1 MPKSAAPSAVSR
13 RSILAGALTAPFAA
27 PALAQVSA
35 AKPPN
40 LVMIYCDDLGYGDIG
55 CYGSPIPTPNID
67 SLAHD
72 GLRFTDFH
80 SGNPVCSPSRAALLT
95 GRHNTRVNVPRV
107 FFPRD
112 TNGLPTDETTFARIA
127 QQHGYAT
134 ACVGKWHLGHLHPH
148 LPTDHGF
155 DEYFG
160 IPYSNDMSPRWLM
173 DGDNVIEEQATLET
187 LTPRYTERAVRFIER
202 AKDKPFVLYMPHT
215 YPHIPLAAS
224 PRFRGTSA
232 QGLYGDVIQ
241 ELDWSVGEVLRAL
254 RLNGVA
260 DNTLVIFSSDNGP
273 WYQGSSG
280 RLRGRKGMTTEG
292 GMRVPA
298 LARLPGVVPAGRVTN
313 AFASVLDVL
322 PTFTSMAKIPPP
334 AKPVDGDDIGDILRG
349 YASDVPRR
357 QPFLYFDG
365 WDAQCSRLGKWK
377 LHFARR
383 SDFIY
388 SPSPASGPKT
398 LALRP
403 PELYNLSL
411 DFDESYDVAPENPA
425 VVKDLLERTEAMLE
439 DFPQEVRDARAK
451 VLTTETAPSEPGRLP
466 REAPNH

>member
-1 MPKSAAPSAVSR
+1 MSHMISR
-13 RSILAGALTAPFAA
+13 RSLIRGAAAASLATVPLH
-27 PALAQVSA
+27 AQ
-35 AKPPN
+35 KRPLN

-67 SLAHD
+67 SLARD

-95 GRHNTRVNVPRV
+95 GRHNTRVSVPRV

-112 TNGLPTDETTFARIA
+112 NDGLPTDETTFAKMAR
-127 QQHGYAT
+127 QNGYAT
-134 ACVGKWHLGHLHPH
+134 ACVGKWHLGHKHPH

-173 DGDNVIEEQATLET
+173 DGDKVIEEQATLET
-187 LTPRYTERAVRFIER
+187 LTPRYTERATKFIEKS
-202 AKDKPFVLYMPHT
+202 KDKPFVLYMPHT

-224 PRFRGTSA
+224 PRFRGKSQ

-241 ELDWSVGEVLRAL
+241 ELDWSVGEILRSL
-254 RLNGVA
+254 QQNGLA

-273 WYQGSSG
+273 WFQGSSG

-292 GMRVPA
+292 GMRVPG
-298 LARLPGVVPAGRVTN
+298 LFRLPNVVPAGRVTN
-313 AFASVLDVL
+313 AFASVMDIL
-322 PTFTSMAKIPPP
+322 PTFASMAGMQKP
-334 AKPVDGDDIGDILRG
+334 AKPLDGVDITDVLRG
-349 YASDVPRR
+349 YAADVERT

-383 SDFIY
+383 NDFIY
-388 SPSPASGPKT
+388 SPSPQGGPKT

-403 PELYNLSL
+403 PELYNLAL
-411 DFDESYDVAPENPA
+411 DPDESYDVAPQNPA
-425 VVKDLLERTEAMLE
+425 VVERLMAQTETMLAA
-439 DFPQEVRDARAK
+439 FPQEVKDARAK
-451 VLTTETAPSEPGRLP
+451 VQATPTGPGEPGRLP
-466 REAPNH
+466 REEISK

>member
-1 MPKSAAPSAVSR
+1 MSKPSTPSFSR
-13 RSILAGALTAPFAA
+13 RTLLAGAASGALSPAAFA
-27 PALAQVSA
+27 QSRQ
-35 AKPPN
+35 KPLN
-40 LVMIYCDDLGYGDIG
+40 LVMIYCDDLGYGDLG

-67 SLAHD
+67 SLAKD

-80 SGNPVCSPSRAALLT
+80 SGNPVCSPSRSALLT

-112 TNGLPTDETTFARIA
+112 NDGLPTDETTFARMA
-127 QQHGYAT
+127 QKGGYAT
-134 ACVGKWHLGHLHPH
+134 ACVGKWHLGHKHPH

-160 IPYSNDMSPRWLM
+160 IPYSNDMNPRWLM
-173 DGDNVIEEQATLET
+173 DGDKVIEEQATLET
-187 LTPRYTERAVRFIER
+187 LTPRYTDRAVRFIEK

-224 PRFRGTSA
+224 ARFRGKSE

-260 DNTLVIFSSDNGP
+260 DHTLVVFSSDNGP

-292 GMRVPA
+292 GMRVPG
-298 LARLPGVVPAGRVTN
+298 LARLPGVIPAGRTTT
-313 AFASVLDVL
+313 AFASVMDIL
-322 PTFTSMAKIPPP
+322 PTFASMAGLDKP
-334 AKPVDGDDIGDILRG
+334 AKPLDGVDIGEVLRG
-349 YASDVPRR
+349 YAPDVERT

-365 WDAQCSRLGKWK
+365 WDAQCSRMGKWK

-383 SDFIY
+383 NDFIY
-388 SPSPASGPKT
+388 SPSPQGGPKT

-403 PELYNLSL
+403 PELYNLAL
-411 DFDESYDVAPENPA
+411 DPDESYDVAPENPQ
-425 VVKDLLERTEAMLE
+425 VVERLMSQTETMLAG
-439 DFPQEVRDARAK
+439 FPQEVRDARAK
-451 VLTTETAPSEPGRLP
+451 VLATETAPPEPGRLP
-466 REAPNH
+466 REKAPN

>member
-1 MPKSAAPSAVSR
+1 MSKPSSVSLSR
-13 RSILAGALTAPFAA
+13 RALLAGATAGALSGAAFAQTA
-27 PALAQVSA
+27 R
-35 AKPPN
+35 KPLN

-67 SLAHD
+67 SLARD
-72 GLRFTDFH
+72 GLCFTDFH

-95 GRHNTRVNVPRV
+95 GRHNTRLNVPRV
-107 FFPRD
+107 FFPQD
-112 TNGLPTDETTFARIA
+112 NDGLPTDEVTFARMA
-127 QQHGYAT
+127 KQGGYAT
-134 ACVGKWHLGHLHPH
+134 ACVGKWHLGHKHPH

-160 IPYSNDMSPRWLM
+160 IPYSNDMNPRWLM
-173 DGDNVIEEQATLET
+173 DGDKVVEEQATLET
-187 LTPRYTERAVRFIER
+187 LTPRYTERAVRFIEK

-224 PRFRGTSA
+224 ARFRGKSE

-254 RLNGVA
+254 RMNGVA
-260 DNTLVIFSSDNGP
+260 DHTLVIFSSDNGP

-292 GMRVPA
+292 GMRVPG
-298 LARLPGVVPAGRVTN
+298 LMRLPGVIPAGRTTK
-313 AFASVLDVL
+313 AFASVLDIL
-322 PTFTSMAKIPPP
+322 PTFAAMAGLE
-334 AKPVDGDDIGDILRG
+334 KPQKGIDGADISDVLRG
-349 YASDVPRR
+349 YAADVERT

-383 SDFIY
+383 DDFIY
-388 SPSPASGPKT
+388 SPSPQGGPKT

-403 PELYNLSL
+403 PELYNLAL
-411 DFDESYDVAPENPA
+411 DPDESYDVAPENPQ
-425 VVKDLLERTEAMLE
+425 VVERLMAQTEAMLAG
-439 DFPQEVRDARAK
+439 FPQQVRDARAK
-451 VLTTETAPSEPGRLP
+451 VLSMETAPSEPGRLP
-466 REAPNH
+466 RAKAPN